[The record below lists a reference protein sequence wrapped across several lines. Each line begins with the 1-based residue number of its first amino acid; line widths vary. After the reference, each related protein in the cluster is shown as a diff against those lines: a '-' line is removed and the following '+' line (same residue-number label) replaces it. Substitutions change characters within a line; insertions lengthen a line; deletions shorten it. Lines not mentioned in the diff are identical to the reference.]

1 LPFEDRLERFKFCD
15 LFLDTFPYSA
25 HATANEALSSGV
37 PILSISGNSFQ
48 SRVSSS
54 LLKNLGLLE
63 LIKSNIEDY
72 ENLAIFL
79 ANNPK
84 KLQEIK
90 EKLFKAIKETNVFN
104 AKIYTKNLEQAYK
117 KIYENY
123 KNNLNPENIY
133 LE

>member
-1 LPFEDRLERFKFCD
+1 MITSFLFNSDNGLDTYRNDHVIQGLLGSNFVLLNLEE
-15 LFLDTFPYSA
+15 FLDWYEPVVSRQPLPRVAAAQNPFA
-25 HATANEALSSGV
+25 ATTLRR
-37 PILSISGNSFQ
+37 Q
-48 SRVSSS
+48 VSH
-54 LLKNLGLLE
+54 
-63 LIKSNIEDY
+63 D
-72 ENLAIFL
+72 
-79 ANNPK
+79 
-84 KLQEIK
+84 